1 MGPMD
6 IPGNLVSDSSLVQ
19 ETFELVRQY
28 GGRVSASEIAHA
40 VFRLSHADELV
51 ASALVADLLRND
63 PRFQID
69 GSSIAIVLD
78 EFENRPLDQNEFV
91 VLDVEAA
98 HGRSL
103 PPKIIEIGAYRVCSG
118 QIVDEFQTLVNPELP
133 VPAFITSLTGITN
146 QMLRNAPTFPN
157 VARDWLWF
165 AGDAILVA
173 HNTAFDL
180 PLLNREIARVF
191 PGYRMR
197 NLDLC
202 TVKLARRLIPDLDG
216 HNLDSLATH
225 FDIPITSRH
234 RAAADAHATAQI
246 LIRLLSQLEDHGVP
260 TLAAARV
267 FSVNGAPGAVG
278 DVQLTLGV

>member
-1 MGPMD
+1 MAAMD

-19 ETFELVRQY
+19 ETFELARQR
-28 GGRVSASEIAHA
+28 GGRVSAGEIAHS
-40 VFRLSHADELV
+40 VFRLSHADESL
-51 ASALVADLLRND
+51 ASALVADLVQND
-63 PRFQID
+63 ARFRID
-69 GSSIAIVLD
+69 GSAITVVLD
-78 EFENRPLDQNEFV
+78 DFENRPLNQNEFV

-103 PPKIIEIGAYRVCSG
+103 PPKIIEIGAYRVRSG
-118 QIVDEFQTLVNPELP
+118 QIVNEFQTLINPESP

-146 QMLRNAPTFPN
+146 QMVRNAPTFPD
-157 VARDWLWF
+157 VAREWLRF

-173 HNTAFDL
+173 HNTTFDL
-180 PLLNREIARVF
+180 PLLNREIGRVF
-191 PGYRMR
+191 PGHRMR

-202 TVKLARRLIPDLDG
+202 TVKLARRLIPQLDG

-225 FDIPITSRH
+225 FAIPITGRH
-234 RAAADAHATAQI
+234 RADADAHATAQI
-246 LIRLLSQLEDHGVP
+246 LIRLLARLEEYGVP

-267 FSVNGAPGAVG
+267 FSVNDAPRQTD